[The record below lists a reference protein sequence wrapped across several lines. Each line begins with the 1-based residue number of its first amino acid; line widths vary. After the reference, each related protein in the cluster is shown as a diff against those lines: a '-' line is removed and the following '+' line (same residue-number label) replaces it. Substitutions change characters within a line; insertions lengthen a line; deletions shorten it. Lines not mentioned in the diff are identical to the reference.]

1 MTVKSKI
8 DFKLKSVDNI
18 KEVLEKYLSY
28 GIKVVTDK
36 GVNVSANYVDT
47 LHSTEDDYYI
57 EIPKIDVEDYGY
69 YIINDYDNVSVE
81 EIEAYVN
88 ELGYDNLSEAMFYG
102 YESLFYGF
110 EGDEFKYE
118 AWLELQNKTYINI
131 FWTDDDE

>member
-8 DFKLKSVDNI
+8 DFNLKSVDNI
-18 KEVLEKYLSY
+18 KEVLGKYLSY

-47 LHSTEDDYYI
+47 LHSTEDDYYV

-88 ELGYDNLSEAMFYG
+88 KLGYSNLSEAMFHG
-102 YESLFYGF
+102 YEPPYHEF
-110 EGDEFKYE
+110 EGEFNYE
-118 AWLELQNKTYINI
+118 EWLKLQNKTYINI
-131 FWTDDDE
+131 FWTYDE

>member
-8 DFKLKSVDNI
+8 DFNLKSVDNI

-47 LHSTEDDYYI
+47 LHSTEDDYYV

-81 EIEAYVN
+81 KIEAYIK

-102 YESLFYGF
+102 YESPFYVF

-118 AWLELQNKTYINI
+118 EWLKLQNKTYINI
-131 FWTDDDE
+131 FWTYYE

>member
-18 KEVLEKYLSY
+18 KEVLEKYLIY

-69 YIINDYDNVSVE
+69 YIINDYNNVSVE

-118 AWLELQNKTYINI
+118 VWLKLQNKTYINI
-131 FWTDDDE
+131 FWTHGE